1 MGSLWNF
8 SSILSPAFRAAT
20 VFVGISVLLSI
31 LTIVSM
37 LFFCIFKDQAV
48 FELCSVAQALQ
59 GQYITLFVY
68 FLLAVYLHFI
78 SCFRSAICLLFVNY
92 LFTFQLSV
100 WLLEFSVFPPVGTTK
115 TSVEFAVKRPKITAL
130 AFVALDG
137 PSLWPLYAS

>member
-1 MGSLWNF
+1 MKSNKKDLIEDKGLWA
-8 SSILSPAFRAAT
+8 IH
-20 VFVGISVLLSI
+20 LL
-31 LTIVSM
+31 LVR
-37 LFFCIFKDQAV
+37 FFF
-48 FELCSVAQALQ
+48 
-59 GQYITLFVY
+59 
-68 FLLAVYLHFI
+68 
-78 SCFRSAICLLFVNY
+78 LLFVSC